1 MWSSKLFY
9 SDKYTSYKEVLRYE
23 SLVDILKQFKEKYQ
37 IRNQTINILGN
48 DDLFIYR
55 LPKNNDK
62 ILKNNIKNV
71 VVSPFDKYEV
81 EIYEKNNR
89 KGFYIIN
96 GEYLDLFTKV
106 ANQTNLNLGYVA
118 SLSNVVANNMLDSKN
133 KYEIIL
139 IAKKEGITYNLFEE
153 GFLIMSI
160 YKNISKYN
168 QEELEKEI
176 KTMIE
181 TLKNNNIKQDDDIF
195 NVKSLIFEKIEY
207 NKLLDTYSNIVI
219 NNDLESDDI
228 FYEKPIEWTL
238 SKLIPNKQYIWFK
251 LNKTKYISKAR
262 FFIFMI
268 SFIFFL
274 LIIGALLD
282 INRMSESIILTK
294 INESL
299 KYKLKN
305 VEFRYDELNRLV
317 KNKIDVSEYQEL
329 INDKQSIENIN
340 NIHSLVTNGAYISN
354 FSYKTVENTIE
365 LTVLFNSRIDAL
377 QFYEMVKRQSSVIK
391 VEFDSLDNVSSEKIK
406 TNYKIVLKGDV
417 W

>member
-219 NNDLESDDI
+219 NNDLQSDDI

-417 W
+417 

>member
-417 W
+417 